1 MKAVIEESILRIY
14 ALIVKEFLTILK
26 DKSSRVIL
34 FAPIIVQ
41 CFIFGYGASYHLE
54 HVPYALY
61 CQDNSKE
68 AFSLLMKIKRN
79 SELLGT

>member
-1 MKAVIEESILRIY
+1 MKELIEESLLRIY
-14 ALIVKEFLTILK
+14 GLIIKEFLIILK

-54 HVPYALY
+54 HVLP
-61 CQDNSKE
+61 
-68 AFSLLMKIKRN
+68 
-79 SELLGT
+79 G